1 MSATGAGPRLTLLY
15 AALFFELGINL
26 PFFPVWLRSQSL
38 DAAEIGFVL
47 ALPFALR
54 IVANPAVA
62 ALADLT
68 GRIRPAIIA
77 CACVAAAG
85 FLVLPFAQGL
95 VGIALVVGLIA
106 LAQGPLIALT
116 DAATL
121 RVLDGEPAAEGRYG
135 RIRLAGSVA
144 FAAASFVGGAIVAER
159 SPGAVVTLLGVA
171 AMAVALATL
180 ALPEARQQAAA
191 AASPGPAGGGAG
203 YLVLALAVTG
213 PALVQASH
221 AAVYAFG
228 TLHWQSLGYSGTT
241 LGLLWSLGIAG
252 EVLFFLV
259 AGSFAAGE
267 AGAVRLLTAGAAAA
281 ALRWTVMA
289 FDPPLAVLAPLQL
302 LHGLSF
308 GATHLGSVFLLAAIA
323 PAAGKAQAQA
333 WLAAVWAIAMAAL
346 TSLAGL
352 MSDGWG
358 QGIYWPMALAA
369 LAGLALVRAVAG
381 ARRMAAARP
390 RDLELKFGIVRAGLG
405 F

>member
-1 MSATGAGPRLTLLY
+1 VPAIGAGPRLTLLY
-15 AALFFELGINL
+15 AVLFFELGVNL
-26 PFFPVWLRSQSL
+26 PFFPVWLQSRSL

-54 IVANPAVA
+54 IVANPAIA

-77 CACVAAAG
+77 CACAAAAG
-85 FLVLPFAQGL
+85 FLLLPLAHGL
-95 VGIALVVGLIA
+95 AAIALVVGLIA

-121 RVLDGEPAAEGRYG
+121 RILVGQTSAERRYG

-144 FAAASFVGGAIVAER
+144 FAAASFAGGAIVAER
-159 SPGAVVTLLGVA
+159 SPGAVVTLLGA
-171 AMAVALATL
+171 AALAVALATL
-180 ALPEARQQAAA
+180 ALPEVGKTATPAAGTVPAAA
-191 AASPGPAGGGAG
+191 ATAG
-203 YLVLALAVTG
+203 YGVLALAVTG

-241 LGLLWSLGIAG
+241 LGILWSLGIAG
-252 EVLFFLV
+252 EVLFFLM
-259 AGSFAAGE
+259 AGTIAAGD
-267 AGAVRLLTAGAAAA
+267 AGALRLLSAGAAAA
-281 ALRWTVMA
+281 ALRWAVMA

-323 PAAGKAQAQA
+323 PQAGKAQAQA

-346 TSLAGL
+346 TSLSGF
-352 MSDGWG
+352 MSDSWG
-358 QGIYWPMALAA
+358 QGIYWPMVFVA
-369 LAGLALVRAVAG
+369 LAGLALVRGVAVA
-381 ARRMAAARP
+381 RRGAAAIP
-390 RDLELKFGIVRAGLG
+390 ATSS
-405 F
+405 

>member
-1 MSATGAGPRLTLLY
+1 VRIPALGAGPRLTLLY
-15 AALFFELGINL
+15 ASLFFELGVNL
-26 PFFPVWLRSQSL
+26 PFFPVWLRSRAL
-38 DAAEIGFVL
+38 DATEIGLVL

-54 IVANPAVA
+54 IVANPVVA

-68 GRIRPAIIA
+68 GRIRPAIVA

-85 FLVLPFAQGL
+85 FLLLPFAH
-95 VGIALVVGLIA
+95 GIVQIAAVVGLVA

-121 RVLDGEPAAEGRYG
+121 RVLAGSPAAESRYG

-144 FAAASFVGGAIVAER
+144 FAAASFAGGALLADR
-159 SPGAVVTLLGVA
+159 SPGVVVSLLGAAAVAVAFCTLL
-171 AMAVALATL
+171 
-180 ALPEARQQAAA
+180 LPET
-191 AASPGPAGGGAG
+191 PAGRSRAPEPGAATAGAG
-203 YLVLALAVTG
+203 LAVLALAVAG

-228 TLHWQSLGYSGTT
+228 TLHWQSLGYSGPT

-267 AGAVRLLTAGAAAA
+267 VGAIRLLSAGAAAA
-281 ALRWTVMA
+281 ALRWAAMA
-289 FDPPLAVLAPLQL
+289 LDPPLVLLAPLQL

-323 PAAGKAQAQA
+323 PAAAKAQAQA

-358 QGIYWPMALAA
+358 QGIYWPMVAVAL
-369 LAGLALVRAVAG
+369 LGLVLVRGVAVA
-381 ARRMAAARP
+381 RNAAVEAS
-390 RDLELKFGIVRAGLG
+390 AASS
-405 F
+405 